1 MIFISI
7 QLTYKESKI
16 MSTKF
21 YHHNAQKQ
29 AIDRFINC
37 LDRLTAFLGAFLAS
51 FVITYLLWQY
61 LVR

>member
-1 MIFISI
+1 MQDNLF
-7 QLTYKESKI
+7 
-16 MSTKF
+16 
-21 YHHNAQKQ
+21 HHNAQEQ

-37 LDRLTAFLGAFLAS
+37 LDRLTAFFGAFLAS